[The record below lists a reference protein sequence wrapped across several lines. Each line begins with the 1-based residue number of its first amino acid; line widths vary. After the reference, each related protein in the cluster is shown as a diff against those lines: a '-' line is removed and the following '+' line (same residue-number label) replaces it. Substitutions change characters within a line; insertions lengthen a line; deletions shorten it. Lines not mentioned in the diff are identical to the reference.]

1 MQCPLLEN
9 TNENE
14 LLKRLQFKD
23 KIIAEQREII
33 KGLMDENKTYRK
45 EYWRYREQQDKDDW
59 GI

>member
-23 KIIAEQREII
+23 KVILQQREII

-45 EYWRYREQQDKDDW
+45 EYWRYRENQDK
-59 GI
+59 GC